1 MDVCARGT
9 SGPLFGLDIHVGG
22 RRQSIWP
29 PSTVFTSMQSSF
41 NCHCHQALVWHSA
54 MPISSKEIYKRIR
67 VYRKEGSVLRNRKVE
82 VCGALRQ
89 HQASYSVFWPRK
101 QSWSFSV
108 QACFDPG
115 NSRILSISYLTVF
128 RFHLWHSFE
137 ILFLGLLQCPT
148 SWKYW

>member
-1 MDVCARGT
+1 MYSVYMDVCARGT

-22 RRQSIWP
+22 RWQSIWP

-67 VYRKEGSVLRNRKVE
+67 VCRKEGSVLRNRKVE

-89 HQASYSVFWPRK
+89 QLRQATVSSGRVNKAGLFQFKP
-101 QSWSFSV
+101 
-108 QACFDPG
+108 A
-115 NSRILSISYLTVF
+115 SIQ
-128 RFHLWHSFE
+128 E
-137 ILFLGLLQCPT
+137 IHVSSEFPT
-148 SWKYW
+148 